1 MSARTTVPA
10 PAAPVT
16 ETVTVTKPGTKS
28 RRGTVLVPLFL
39 SELRMFL
46 RGKAGPV
53 FGLGLP
59 LALLIVFGNIP
70 FYEEHRRSLD
80 GYTLLDVYVPI
91 LTAFVLASLAFNV
104 VPVVLVGYRE
114 KGVLRRL
121 RTTPVG
127 PARVLAAQLL
137 VNLATAAV
145 SVAAVLLVAR
155 LAFGVALPRQIGG
168 YLAALALSALALMA
182 IGLFIAAVAPD
193 SKVADALGTT
203 LFYVMMFFAGLFL
216 PIAVMPSLLQH
227 ISRAAPLG
235 AAVQALTD
243 ATQGHWPH
251 PIQLIALAA
260 YAVVFG
266 AGAVKCFRW
275 Q

>member
-1 MSARTTVPA
+1 MPVSTSASTPA
-10 PAAPVT
+10 AAAPVPPATDRGSVLGRLALT
-16 ETVTVTKPGTKS
+16 ELK
-28 RRGTVLVPLFL
+28 LFVR
-39 SELRMFL
+39 E
-46 RGKAGPV
+46 KAGPA
-53 FGLGLP
+53 FAIGMP
-59 LALLIVFGNIP
+59 MALLIVFGNIP
-70 FYEEHRRSLD
+70 FYNERRDNL
-80 GYTLLDVYVPI
+80 GGFTLLDVYVPI
-91 LTAFVLASLAFNV
+91 LAAFVLATLAFTV
-104 VPVVLVGYRE
+104 IPAVLAGYRE

-145 SVAAVLLVAR
+145 SVVALLLVAR
-155 LAFGVALPRQIGG
+155 LAFGVRLPRQVGG
-168 YLAALALSALALMA
+168 YVITIVLTALALIA
-182 IGLFIAAVAPD
+182 IGLFVAAVSP
-193 SKVADALGTT
+193 SSQVAGAVGTT

-216 PIAVMPSLLQH
+216 PIAAMPSLLKH

-251 PIQLIALAA
+251 ALQLVALAG

-266 AGAVKCFRW
+266 AAAVRLFRW
-275 Q
+275 E

>member
-1 MSARTTVPA
+1 MSATTPAGPVP
-10 PAAPVT
+10 PVPDRGAVLGRLALT
-16 ETVTVTKPGTKS
+16 ELK
-28 RRGTVLVPLFL
+28 LFV
-39 SELRMFL
+39 RD
-46 RGKAGPV
+46 KAGPA
-53 FGLGLP
+53 FAIGLP
-59 LALLIVFGNIP
+59 MALLIVFGSIP
-70 FYEEHRRSLD
+70 FYGRHRDSLG

-91 LTAFVLASLAFNV
+91 LAAFSLATLSFNVIPAVLA
-104 VPVVLVGYRE
+104 GYRE

-145 SVAAVLLVAR
+145 SMTAVLLVAR
-155 LAFGVALPRQIGG
+155 LAFGVRLPRQPAG
-168 YLAALALSALALMA
+168 YLTGVVLAALALFA
-182 IGLFIAAVAPD
+182 IGLFVAAVSRGAQAANAAG
-193 SKVADALGTT
+193 VA

-216 PIAVMPSLLQH
+216 PIAAMPAPLKH

-243 ATQGHWPH
+243 ATEGHWPR
-251 PIQLIALAA
+251 PLQLLTLAG

-266 AGAVKCFRW
+266 AAAVRSFRW
-275 Q
+275 E

>member
-1 MSARTTVPA
+1 MSATTSAGPVLSA
-10 PAAPVT
+10 PD
-16 ETVTVTKPGTKS
+16 
-28 RRGTVLVPLFL
+28 RGRVLGRLALAELKLFV
-39 SELRMFL
+39 RD
-46 RGKAGPV
+46 KAGPA
-53 FGLGLP
+53 FAIGLP

-70 FYEEHRRSLD
+70 FYNQHRDNLG

-91 LTAFVLASLAFNV
+91 LAAFSLATLSFNVIPAVLA
-104 VPVVLVGYRE
+104 GYRE

-145 SVAAVLLVAR
+145 SMTAVLLVAR
-155 LAFGVALPRQIGG
+155 LAFGVRLPRRLAGYLIGVV
-168 YLAALALSALALMA
+168 LAALALFA
-182 IGLFIAAVAPD
+182 IGLFVAAVSRGAQAANAAG
-193 SKVADALGTT
+193 VT

-216 PIAVMPSLLQH
+216 PIAAMPAPLKH
-227 ISRAAPLG
+227 ISRATPLG

-243 ATQGHWPH
+243 ATEGHWPH
-251 PIQLIALAA
+251 PLQLVTLAG

-266 AGAVKCFRW
+266 AAAVRSFRW
-275 Q
+275 E